1 MTGMLIILL
10 RGKIEDFGRTGYSG
24 QRANFFFFFREPILP
39 IKVLLRVE

>member
-24 QRANFFFFFREPILP
+24 QRANIYFFFQRANFTHKGIA
-39 IKVLLRVE
+39 